1 MVSVFLSPS
10 DQLGNTYA
18 VGDTN
23 EAVVCQQICNKV
35 EDILASR
42 GVMVDSDPN
51 MYNAVDRSNKMRP
64 DLHLAIHTNASVGH
78 NVRGVRVFYYPGSE
92 YGKTYA
98 EKFFRSLSALY
109 EGSHAVK
116 TNAVLYELRK
126 TVSPAVY
133 LELDFHD
140 NPDGAKW
147 LIGNKEVIANTICNT
162 IFSIFGLSQVAF
174 GDDPLLEA
182 GNSQKNYTFCC
193 PHCGQKL
200 EVTK

>member
-10 DQLGNTYA
+10 DQFGNTYA
-18 VGDTN
+18 YGDTN
-23 EAVVCQQICNKV
+23 EAVVCQEISNLL
-35 EDILASR
+35 EDKLNAL

-51 MYNAVDRSNKMRP
+51 MYNAVYRSNKLRP
-64 DLHLAIHTNASVGH
+64 DLHLAIHTNASPSH

-98 EKFFRSLSALY
+98 EKFFRGLSGLY

-116 TNAVLYELRK
+116 EYGSLYELRN

-140 NPDGAKW
+140 TVDGAMW
-147 LIGNKEVIANTICNT
+147 LIDNKQYIANTLCNVIAD
-162 IFSIFGLSQVAF
+162 IFQLSC
-174 GDDPLLEA
+174 EEET
-182 GNSQKNYTFCC
+182 KNYTFYC
-193 PHCGQKL
+193 PHCGKKL
-200 EVTK
+200 EVVK